1 MGTSGPD
8 SWICRE
14 WRHPESGLREE
25 MINQVKYPACDI
37 HERYE
42 RLKQKITVRICE
54 FNQFIIFLE
63 GETSWLTSP
72 ASTRYHMNVEGGL
85 LMHSVGVAETALKLR
100 YLLAPDLGEESV
112 VITALFHDV
121 GKVGGAGKA
130 YYLPNDNLWEV
141 RNRGRAYKV
150 NPEIIAMNSAVR
162 GLCLVSRFIPL
173 TEEEA
178 QAIVAHDGL
187 YPVYGG
193 VANLEYH
200 QCECRLLMILQFADK
215 WTAAV
220 EEEGRL

>member
-1 MGTSGPD
+1 MFD
-8 SWICRE
+8 
-14 WRHPESGLREE
+14 
-25 MINQVKYPACDI
+25 
-37 HERYE
+37 HERQIPSEVSGRYE
-42 RLKQKITVRICE
+42 ALKQKVAVRQAE
-54 FNQFIIFLE
+54 FRKFIGFLE

-85 LMHSVGVAETALKLR
+85 LMHSVGVTETALKLR

-141 RNRGRAYKV
+141 RNRRRVYKV
-150 NPEIIAMNSAVR
+150 NPEVIAMNSAVR

-173 TEEEA
+173 SEEEA

-187 YPVYGG
+187 YPVNGG
-193 VANLEYH
+193 VVNLEYH
-200 QCECRLLMILQFADK
+200 QAECRLLMLVQFADK

-220 EEEGRL
+220 EEEGRG

>member
-1 MGTSGPD
+1 MYD
-8 SWICRE
+8 
-14 WRHPESGLREE
+14 
-25 MINQVKYPACDI
+25 
-37 HERYE
+37 HERQIPSEVSRRYE
-42 RLKQKITVRICE
+42 ALKQKVAVRQAE
-54 FNQFIIFLE
+54 FGKFIGFLE

-85 LMHSVGVAETALKLR
+85 LMHSVGVAETALRLR

-121 GKVGGAGKA
+121 GKVGHPGKPC
-130 YYLPNDNLWEV
+130 YLPNDNLWEV
-141 RNRGRAYKV
+141 RNRGRTYKV

-178 QAIVAHDGL
+178 QTIVAHDGL

-193 VANLEYH
+193 VVNLEYH
-200 QCECRLLMILQFADK
+200 QAECRLLMIIQFADK

>member
-1 MGTSGPD
+1 MITKGYFRCDVSG
-8 SWICRE
+8 
-14 WRHPESGLREE
+14 
-25 MINQVKYPACDI
+25 
-37 HERYE
+37 RYE
-42 RLKQKITVRICE
+42 ALKQKVAVRQAE
-54 FNQFIIFLE
+54 FRKFIGFLE

-85 LMHSVGVAETALKLR
+85 LMHSVGVAETALRLR
-100 YLLAPDLGEESV
+100 YLLAPDLSEESV

-121 GKVGGAGKA
+121 GKVGHPGKP

-173 TEEEA
+173 SEEEA

-200 QCECRLLMILQFADK
+200 QAECRLLMIIQFADK

>member
-1 MGTSGPD
+1 
-8 SWICRE
+8 
-14 WRHPESGLREE
+14 
-25 MINQVKYPACDI
+25 MID
-37 HERYE
+37 HERHTRVDVSGRYE
-42 RLKQKITVRICE
+42 ALKQKVAVRQAE
-54 FNQFIIFLE
+54 FRKFIGFLE

-85 LMHSVGVAETALKLR
+85 LMHSVGVAETALRLR

-121 GKVGGAGKA
+121 GKVGHPGKPC
-130 YYLPNDNLWEV
+130 YLPNDNLWEV
-141 RNRGRAYKV
+141 RNRGRTYKV
-150 NPEIIAMNSAVR
+150 NPEIIAMNSAAR

-193 VANLEYH
+193 VVNLEYH
-200 QCECRLLMILQFADK
+200 QAECRLLMIIQFADK

>member
-1 MGTSGPD
+1 
-8 SWICRE
+8 
-14 WRHPESGLREE
+14 
-25 MINQVKYPACDI
+25 MID
-37 HERYE
+37 HERHTRVDVSGRYE
-42 RLKQKITVRICE
+42 ALKQKVAVRQAE
-54 FNQFIIFLE
+54 FRKFIGFLE

-85 LMHSVGVAETALKLR
+85 LMHSVGVAETALRLR

-121 GKVGGAGKA
+121 GKVGHPGKPC
-130 YYLPNDNLWEV
+130 YLPNDNLWEV
-141 RNRGRAYKV
+141 RNRGRTYKV

-173 TEEEA
+173 SEEEA
-178 QAIVAHDGL
+178 QAIVAHNSL
-187 YPVYGG
+187 YPMMGG

-200 QCECRLLMILQFADK
+200 QGECRLLMIIQFADK
-215 WTAAV
+215 WSAAV